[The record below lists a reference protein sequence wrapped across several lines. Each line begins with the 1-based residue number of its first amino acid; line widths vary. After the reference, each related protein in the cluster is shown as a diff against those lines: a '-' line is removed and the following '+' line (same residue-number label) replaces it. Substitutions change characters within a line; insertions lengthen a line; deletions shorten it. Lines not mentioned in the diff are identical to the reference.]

1 MRQHLNPD
9 EWADIR
15 GTIFVLFNQ
24 LGLDTDERHRLQ
36 HAITGCSSLRYMT
49 NDEHRKLV
57 DTLEQLVTKSS
68 REQSHILQGLFALS
82 SFDYRDI
89 DL

>member
-1 MRQHLNPD
+1 MRRHLDPD

-24 LGLDTDERHRLQ
+24 LGLADDERHRLQ

-49 NDEHRKLV
+49 SDEHRKLV
-57 DTLEQLVTKSS
+57 DTLEQLAEKPVLERNRT
-68 REQSHILQGLFALS
+68 LQGLFALS

-89 DL
+89 D